1 MIPVLKFPR
10 NQCCRIKLLGKSSL
24 FYGFVLLSIM
34 QNETLATPQDH
45 HKELNSCQ
53 KKRSCES
60 SGFFERHA
68 EGWHW
73 YDTPPVETAPKED
86 VLPERKGQTK
96 KEVSPTENI
105 ENQRKDLEKK
115 LHAAIV
121 EPNQENIISYIL
133 AQKAL
138 MDQSQKF
145 SESWKRVVMTNPSL
159 DETLTYPVDQN
170 ARQIYYHEKNKEIKD
185 RIKKLA
191 GEYGLFFFFR
201 KECTYCHAFAPVVKN
216 FSKSYGWSVLPI
228 SLDGGT
234 LSEFPN
240 AKRNN
245 GIAEKLQIT
254 HVPALIA
261 LHPKSGKL
269 IPLAYGM
276 TSMSEIEQRVELLTQ
291 FQEEMTRSKSK

>member
-1 MIPVLKFPR
+1 MRAFGSI
-10 NQCCRIKLLGKSSL
+10 QCSVSSVQKSFFLGLGTL
-24 FYGFVLLSIM
+24 FIIGNGSLLSLS
-34 QNETLATPQDH
+34 ETQKKT
-45 HKELNSCQ
+45 SCQ
-53 KKRSCES
+53 KQKSCES

-73 YDTPPVETAPKED
+73 YAPLSSSDQLSED
-86 VLPERKGQTK
+86 SNQK
-96 KEVSPTENI
+96 KKKQSPTENI
-105 ENQRKDLEKK
+105 ENQRKELEKK

-170 ARQIYYHEKNKEIKD
+170 ARQIYYHEKNKEIRD

-201 KECTYCHAFAPVVKN
+201 KECAYCHAFAPVVKS
-216 FSKSYGWSVLPI
+216 FAQSYGWSVLPI

-234 LSEFPN
+234 LPEFPK
-240 AKRNN
+240 AKRDN

-261 LHPKSGKL
+261 LHPKSGKI

-291 FQEEMTRSKSK
+291 LQDEITRRKSK

>member
-1 MIPVLKFPR
+1 MRAFGR
-10 NQCCRIKLLGKSSL
+10 NQKSVISAQKAFILGLGTL
-24 FYGFVLLSIM
+24 FIIG
-34 QNETLATPQDH
+34 NETLLSLSENQVKT
-45 HKELNSCQ
+45 SCQ
-53 KKRSCES
+53 KQKSCES

-73 YDTPPVETAPKED
+73 YAT
-86 VLPERKGQTK
+86 LPEHDQNPESSHQNKNK
-96 KEVSPTENI
+96 KKISPTENI
-105 ENQRKDLEKK
+105 ENQRKELERK

-145 SESWKRVVMTNPSL
+145 SESWKQVVMTNPSL

-170 ARQIYYHEKNKEIKD
+170 ARQIYYQQKNKEIKD
-185 RIKKLA
+185 KIKKLA

-201 KECTYCHAFAPVVKN
+201 KECAYCHAFAPVVKS
-216 FSKSYGWSVLPI
+216 FAQAYGWSVLPI

-234 LSEFPN
+234 LPEFPK
-240 AKRNN
+240 AKRDN

-291 FQEEMTRSKSK
+291 LQDEMTRRKSK

>member
-1 MIPVLKFPR
+1 MRVFS
-10 NQCCRIKLLGKSSL
+10 KSQYSVIRSQKKVFFASL
-24 FYGFVLLSIM
+24 FVTFFAENYRTLGS
-34 QNETLATPQDH
+34 QETQPKA
-45 HKELNSCQ
+45 SCNI
-53 KKRSCES
+53 KKSCES
-60 SGFFERHA
+60 TGFFERHA

-73 YDTPPVETAPKED
+73 YAPQSGSD
-86 VLPERKGQTK
+86 QLPENSTQTK
-96 KEVSPTENI
+96 KKTPTEAI
-105 ENQRKDLEKK
+105 KSQRKELEQK

-121 EPNQENIISYIL
+121 EPSQENIISYIL

-138 MDQSQKF
+138 MDQSQRF

-170 ARQIYYHEKNKEIKD
+170 ARQIYYHEKNQEIKD

-201 KECTYCHAFAPVVKN
+201 KGCAYCHAFAPIVKN
-216 FSKSYGWSVLPI
+216 FSKSYGWTVLPI

-234 LSEFPN
+234 LPEFPK
-240 AKRNN
+240 AKRDN

-291 FQEEMTRSKSK
+291 LQEEMIRSKNK